1 MKKNFVVIGLGQ
13 FGTGIV
19 KELVALKCDCLA
31 IDKDEK
37 AVEGISHLVPSC
49 AVCDSTKIEALDEL
63 EVKSINHAIV
73 AIGENIEE
81 TILTV
86 INLKELGVKQI
97 TVRIN
102 SQKFSDVMLKI
113 GATEIIIPEEASAKS
128 LAHQI
133 ISDSIL
139 DYLKVN
145 DEFSLAKIVVGDDF
159 KETSLRDLNTIK
171 RFDINILGIN
181 RGDEFIQPK
190 ADDTVL
196 PGDILTVFGP
206 DKKINKFDTFLN

>member
-37 AVEGISHLVPSC
+37 AVEGISHLVPNC

-145 DEFSLAKIVVGDDF
+145 DEFSLAKIVVGDAF

>member
-37 AVEGISHLVPSC
+37 AVEGISHLVPNC

-145 DEFSLAKIVVGDDF
+145 DEFSLAKIVVGEDF

>member
-1 MKKNFVVIGLGQ
+1 MKKSFVVIGLGQ

-19 KELVALKCDCLA
+19 KELVALKSDCLA
-31 IDKDEK
+31 IDKNEK
-37 AVEGISHLVPSC
+37 AVEEISHLVPNC
-49 AVCDSTKIEALDEL
+49 AICDSTKIEALREL
-63 EVKSINHAIV
+63 DVASINHAIV
-73 AIGENIEE
+73 ALGENIEE

-102 SQKFSDVMLKI
+102 SQTFSDVMMKI

-145 DEFSLAKIVVGDDF
+145 EEYSLAKIKVGENF

-181 RGDEFIQPK
+181 RGDNFIQPK
-190 ADDTVL
+190 ADDTIL

>member
-37 AVEGISHLVPSC
+37 AVEGISHLVPNC

-63 EVKSINHAIV
+63 DVKSINHAIV

>member
-37 AVEGISHLVPSC
+37 AVEGISHLVPNC

>member
-1 MKKNFVVIGLGQ
+1 MKKSFVVIGLGQ

-19 KELVALKCDCLA
+19 KELVALRSDCLA
-31 IDKDEK
+31 IDKNEK
-37 AVEGISHLVPSC
+37 AVEGISHLVPNC
-49 AVCDSTKIEALDEL
+49 AICDSTKIEALKEL
-63 EVKSINHAIV
+63 DVESINHAIV

-102 SQKFSDVMLKI
+102 SQTFADVMKKI

-145 DEFSLAKIVVGDDF
+145 EEYSLAKIVVGGDF

-181 RGDEFIQPK
+181 RGDDFIQPK
-190 ADDTVL
+190 ADDTIL